1 MVYQFYD
8 FSTSINEKENLIH
21 NMDIYIHTLI
31 YFVYDLQIIQAFLYG
46 SAKMLLCDNQVGRN
60 INTQKPNKD
69 RNLYAI
75 SKSE

>member
-8 FSTSINEKENLIH
+8 FSTSIDEKENLIH

-60 INTQKPNKD
+60 IKTQKPNKD